1 MLFNLSEIMSD
12 PLQFLKSLL
21 ITLPG
26 VLLALSIHEC
36 AHGWVA
42 ERCGDDTAR
51 LMGRITLNPL
61 KHLDPIGFAMMF
73 LAGFGWAKPVPV
85 NPLKYKNY
93 RSDDLK
99 VSLAGIT
106 ANLALFFVCF
116 IITQSLFTFALAKLP
131 VYNQSED
138 GVWSFY
144 KVMNETESGD
154 KAYRVIELDGEKY
167 VMSYAAGWYGDEL
180 YKASSGLYYYKVPLI
195 SGTAVS
201 GTAVVSG
208 ADAVIQPAFGKVVSG
223 LYQMLC
229 RCMLVNITLAV
240 FNLIPLPPLDGY
252 HVLNDLVLHQDLF
265 AQKRTQQIASMVLI
279 GLIMLGNVNP
289 DWDIIGKILEFIQV
303 NLIGSFTTI
312 TKLLAQS
319 MGLV

>member
-1 MLFNLSEIMSD
+1 
-12 PLQFLKSLL
+12 
-21 ITLPG
+21 
-26 VLLALSIHEC
+26 
-36 AHGWVA
+36 
-42 ERCGDDTAR
+42 
-51 LMGRITLNPL
+51 
-61 KHLDPIGFAMMF
+61 
-73 LAGFGWAKPVPV
+73 
-85 NPLKYKNY
+85 
-93 RSDDLK
+93 
-99 VSLAGIT
+99 
-106 ANLALFFVCF
+106 
-116 IITQSLFTFALAKLP
+116 
-131 VYNQSED
+131 
-138 GVWSFY
+138 
-144 KVMNETESGD
+144 MNETESGD
-154 KAYRVIELDGEKY
+154 KAYRVIETDGEKY

-195 SGTAVS
+195 SGTSIS

-208 ADAVIQPAFGKVVSG
+208 ADAVIQPAFGKVVSV

>member
-131 VYNQSED
+131 VYDQSED
-138 GVWSFY
+138 GVWNFY

-154 KAYRVIELDGEKY
+154 KAYRVIETDGEKY

-195 SGTAVS
+195 SGTSIS
-201 GTAVVSG
+201 GTVVVSG
-208 ADAVIQPAFGKVVSG
+208 ADAVIQPAFGKVVSV